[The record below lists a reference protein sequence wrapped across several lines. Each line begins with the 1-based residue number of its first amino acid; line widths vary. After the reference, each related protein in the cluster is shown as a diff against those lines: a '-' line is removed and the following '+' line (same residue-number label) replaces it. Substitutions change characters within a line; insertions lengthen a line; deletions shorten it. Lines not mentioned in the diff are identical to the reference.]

1 MTKDKV
7 EKQGSETPSY
17 LLEPITLEEGLVIPP
32 PTRPMGPRRLA
43 RYYEEVADYLRAQQR
58 GDEELPE
65 PPLFMGVLEGQEQE
79 ASSSLAALSQLGS
92 IEQGQDEEVEL
103 ALSAD
108 TRTLLED
115 PLGHVTAQVLGQ
127 SQEPAEPAGPPA
139 DLATATDLESTATGF
154 IDLAEL
160 AAAQE
165 PDPEEE
171 LPTGAELPEP
181 DEPLEEGESLEE
193 TSEPEPRVEEAD
205 QQEEETTSQ
214 EADQQD
220 TALQEQVAAIIARAQ
235 VDDGAVESAPAQEP
249 EGEQVPGQ
257 MLAELPQPVAA
268 TSAQGLDFADLD
280 AAIAPRS
287 PELAQETPAQEAQG
301 QESSLLA
308 EEEQEAAPQAP
319 ELEGDQAPTSGQ
331 DVLGAEPELA
341 EEEEEASS
349 NRSLLLA
356 LLLGLLLLSLALLY
370 FMFFA

>member
-79 ASSSLAALSQLGS
+79 TSSSLAALSQLGS

-154 IDLAEL
+154 IDLADL

-165 PDPEEE
+165 PAAEEE
-171 LPTGAELPEP
+171 PTAESEQQ
-181 DEPLEEGESLEE
+181 DGEEPLEEGQDSEPVAEE
-193 TSEPEPRVEEAD
+193 TAP
-205 QQEEETTSQ
+205 EEEEKAAEELES
-214 EADQQD
+214 EES
-220 TALQEQVAAIIARAQ
+220 ALQEQVAAIIARAQ

-287 PELAQETPAQEAQG
+287 PELAQETPAQEAQ
-301 QESSLLA
+301 ESSPLA

-331 DVLGAEPELA
+331 DVLVAETELA

>member
-171 LPTGAELPEP
+171 PAAAEPELSEP
-181 DEPLEEGESLEE
+181 DEPLDEGESLEE

-205 QQEEETTSQ
+205 QQ
-214 EADQQD
+214 D

-235 VDDGAVESAPAQEP
+235 ADDGAVESAPAQEP

-280 AAIAPRS
+280 AAIAPRL
-287 PELAQETPAQEAQG
+287 PEPVEEAPV
-301 QESSLLA
+301 A
-308 EEEQEAAPQAP
+308 EEP
-319 ELEGDQAPTSGQ
+319 EESEEPVPSQ
-331 DVLGAEPELA
+331 DVLVAETELA
-341 EEEEEASS
+341 EEEEKDSSS

-356 LLLGLLLLSLALLY
+356 LWAGILLLGLILLY
-370 FMFFA
+370 LMLFA

>member
-1 MTKDKV
+1 MTKDKL
-7 EKQGSETPSY
+7 EKQGNETPSY

-171 LPTGAELPEP
+171 PVAAESELPEQG
-181 DEPLEEGESLEE
+181 EPLEEGK
-193 TSEPEPRVEEAD
+193 SEPVAEATG
-205 QQEEETTSQ
+205 QQEEETAAEELES
-214 EADQQD
+214 EES
-220 TALQEQVAAIIARAQ
+220 ALQEQVAAIIARAQ
-235 VDDGAVESAPAQEP
+235 ADDGAVESAPAQEP

-280 AAIAPRS
+280 AAIAPRL
-287 PELAQETPAQEAQG
+287 PEPVEEAPV
-301 QESSLLA
+301 A
-308 EEEQEAAPQAP
+308 EEP
-319 ELEGDQAPTSGQ
+319 EESEEPVPSQ
-331 DVLGAEPELA
+331 DVLVQEPEPVA
-341 EEEEEASS
+341 EEEEKDSSS
-349 NRSLLLA
+349 NRPLLLA
-356 LLLGLLLLSLALLY
+356 LWAGILLLGLILLY
-370 FMFFA
+370 LMLFA

>member
-79 ASSSLAALSQLGS
+79 TSSSLAALSQLGS

-165 PDPEEE
+165 PDPEED
-171 LPTGAELPEP
+171 LPTGSELSEQG
-181 DEPLEEGESLEE
+181 EPLEEGK
-193 TSEPEPRVEEAD
+193 SEPVAEATG
-205 QQEEETTSQ
+205 QQEEETASQ

-220 TALQEQVAAIIARAQ
+220 TALQDQVAAIIARAQ
-235 VDDGAVESAPAQEP
+235 VDEGAVESAPAQEP

-257 MLAELPQPVAA
+257 MLAELPQPMAA

-280 AAIAPRS
+280 AAIAPRL
-287 PELAQETPAQEAQG
+287 PEPVEEAPV
-301 QESSLLA
+301 A
-308 EEEQEAAPQAP
+308 EEP
-319 ELEGDQAPTSGQ
+319 EESEEPVPSQ
-331 DVLGAEPELA
+331 DVLVQEPEPVA
-341 EEEEEASS
+341 EEEEKDSSS
-349 NRSLLLA
+349 NRPLLLA
-356 LLLGLLLLSLALLY
+356 LWAGILLLGLILLY
-370 FMFFA
+370 LMLFA